1 MEKSS
6 KFTYILAILLTV
18 ALAAGWIIAP
28 EKQFEQQLQRETAE
42 QKTPDV
48 TVNNYPTQDRVEYVL
63 QCIEKHG
70 GLRYET
76 LYPCICKV
84 DKLASLM
91 TFDEYTQAK
100 TFTFL
105 RRTPGEKG
113 GVFRDPPQAKELRK
127 KLKETDQLAE
137 DSCFVK
143 M

>member
-1 MEKSS
+1 MGKIR
-6 KFTYILAILLTV
+6 KLLFILPILLAV
-18 ALAAGWIIAP
+18 VLAGCSTSP
-28 EKQFEQQLQRETAE
+28 EKQPEEADTTEIINDF
-42 QKTPDV
+42 
-48 TVNNYPTQDRVEYVL
+48 PTQDRVEYVL

-84 DKLASLM
+84 DKIASVM
-91 TFDEYTQAK
+91 RFDEYTQAR

-113 GVFRDPPQAKELRK
+113 GVFRDPPHAKELRK
-127 KLKETDQLAE
+127 KLKDADKFAE

>member
-1 MEKSS
+1 MEKVRKLSL
-6 KFTYILAILLTV
+6 ILPILLAV
-18 ALAAGWIIAP
+18 ALAGCSTSP
-28 EKQFEQQLQRETAE
+28 EKQPEEADTTEIINDF
-42 QKTPDV
+42 
-48 TVNNYPTQDRVEYVL
+48 PTQDRVEYVL

-84 DKLASLM
+84 DKLAFVM
-91 TFDEYTQAK
+91 TFDEYTQAR

-113 GVFRDPPQAKELRK
+113 GVFRDPPHAKELRK
-127 KLKETDQLAE
+127 KLKDADKFAE